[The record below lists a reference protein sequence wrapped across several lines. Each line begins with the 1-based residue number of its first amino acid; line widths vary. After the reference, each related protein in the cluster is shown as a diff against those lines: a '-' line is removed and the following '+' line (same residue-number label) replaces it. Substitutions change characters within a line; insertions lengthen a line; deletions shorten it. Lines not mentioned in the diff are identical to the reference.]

1 MYAQFFGLSQD
12 PFSIAPDPHYLFMS
26 ERHREALAHLLYGL
40 DGGGG
45 FVLLS
50 GEVGTGKTTVCRCF
64 LEQIP
69 DNCNVAYIFNPKL
82 TVPELLASICD
93 EFHIP
98 TLDGSSSSK
107 NYTDSL
113 NTFLLNAHA
122 EGKNNVLIIDEAQN
136 LSVDVLEQLRL
147 LTNLETNERKLLQ
160 IVLIGQSELR
170 HILARPELE
179 QLAQR
184 VIARFHLAALSESET
199 SQYIAHRL
207 AVASQSNAKTTSPF
221 NAKVLRRIHKLSRG
235 VPRRINLLCGRALL
249 GAYAQGLAVVDKR
262 TVVRA
267 AAEVFGPTV
276 KSNTYQNSDKNSIST
291 SLQTRLPGV
300 LLSAALLGAGLWAWS
315 ISTTRT
321 QSEQTQPSP
330 ETAQISSIEA
340 LALKSNI
347 ANSGNDKLLS
357 EADFK
362 NLMQAN
368 QLSENQAWQALGLAW
383 DLELDAAQPCE
394 SASRQQ
400 THCFSNEQT
409 SLTLIR
415 QLDRP
420 GILTLIGPDQR
431 SNYALLTGLD
441 AQNATLVLSGASYKL
456 PLAVLAKSWRGDYS
470 TLRRAP
476 SASGEN
482 KVGARL
488 NNAWLIAQLS
498 QVAGIDSLAEIGLTA
513 NLTQQTPRLREA
525 IQTFQVLQGLKSDGQ
540 VGALTLM
547 QLNRATGLKEPQL
560 SHNKPQP

>member
-1 MYAQFFGLSQD
+1 MA
-12 PFSIAPDPHYLFMS
+12 
-26 ERHREALAHLLYGL
+26 
-40 DGGGG
+40 
-45 FVLLS
+45 FV
-50 GEVGTGKTTVCRCF
+50 
-64 LEQIP
+64 
-69 DNCNVAYIFNPKL
+69 
-82 TVPELLASICD
+82 
-93 EFHIP
+93 
-98 TLDGSSSSK
+98 
-107 NYTDSL
+107 
-113 NTFLLNAHA
+113 
-122 EGKNNVLIIDEAQN
+122 
-136 LSVDVLEQLRL
+136 
-147 LTNLETNERKLLQ
+147 
-160 IVLIGQSELR
+160 
-170 HILARPELE
+170 
-179 QLAQR
+179 
-184 VIARFHLAALSESET
+184 
-199 SQYIAHRL
+199 
-207 AVASQSNAKTTSPF
+207 
-221 NAKVLRRIHKLSRG
+221 
-235 VPRRINLLCGRALL
+235 
-249 GAYAQGLAVVDKR
+249 
-262 TVVRA
+262 
-267 AAEVFGPTV
+267 
-276 KSNTYQNSDKNSIST
+276 
-291 SLQTRLPGV
+291 
-300 LLSAALLGAGLWAWS
+300 LLGAGLWAWS
-315 ISTTRT
+315 NSALLTRYWRLSSS
-321 QSEQTQPSP
+321 SE
-330 ETAQISSIEA
+330 AVQIASSESSA
-340 LALKSNI
+340 SSSDLKSE
-347 ANSGNDKLLS
+347 KMLS
-357 EADFK
+357 ASEFE

>member
-26 ERHREALAHLLYGL
+26 EQHREALAHLLYGL

-69 DNCNVAYIFNPKL
+69 SNCNVAYIFNPKL

-98 TLDGSSSSK
+98 VLDSSSSAK
-107 NYTDSL
+107 TYTDSL
-113 NTFLLNAHA
+113 NGFLLSAHA

-147 LTNLETNERKLLQ
+147 LTNLETNQRKLLQ
-160 IVLIGQSELR
+160 IILIGQSELR

-184 VIARFHLAALSESET
+184 VIARFHLAALSESDT
-199 SQYIAHRL
+199 KQYITHRL
-207 AVASQSNAKTTSPF
+207 AVASQSNAKTTLPF
-221 NAKVLRRIHKLSRG
+221 NAQALRRIHQLSRG

-249 GAYAQGLAVVDKR
+249 GAYSQGLAVVDKN

-267 AAEVFGPTV
+267 AAEVFGPNI
-276 KSNTYQNSDKNSIST
+276 KST
-291 SLQTRLPGV
+291 STQNPEGKTLGGLFQRK
-300 LLSAALLGAGLWAWS
+300 LSALVLGSLLLGLGLWVLSNSALVS
-315 ISTTRT
+315 
-321 QSEQTQPSP
+321 QSKELASSSDAVQQASSDNLSSSANINSKNML
-330 ETAQISSIEA
+330 TA
-340 LALKSNI
+340 
-347 ANSGNDKLLS
+347 S
-357 EADFK
+357 EFK

-383 DLELDAAQPCE
+383 NLELDAAQPCE

-400 THCFSNEQT
+400 THCFSNQQT

-441 AQNATLVLSGASYKL
+441 DKNASLVLSGASYKL
-456 PLAVLAKSWRGDYS
+456 PLTELAKSWRGDYS
-470 TLRRAP
+470 TLRRSP
-476 SASGEN
+476 SASGESR
-482 KVGARL
+482 VGDRL
-488 NNAWLIAQLS
+488 DNTWLIAQLS
-498 QVAGIDSLAEIGLTA
+498 QVPGIDSLTDLAPSA
-513 NLTQQTPRLREA
+513 NLTQQTPRLRQA
-525 IQTFQVLQGLKSDGQ
+525 IETFQVLQGLKSDGQ

-560 SHNKPQP
+560 SSN

>member
-26 ERHREALAHLLYGL
+26 EQHREALAHLLYGL

-69 DNCNVAYIFNPKL
+69 SNCNVAYIFNPKL

-98 TLDGSSSSK
+98 VLDSSSSAK
-107 NYTDSL
+107 TYTDSL
-113 NTFLLNAHA
+113 NGFLLSAHA

-147 LTNLETNERKLLQ
+147 LTNLETNQRKLLQ
-160 IVLIGQSELR
+160 IILIGQSELR

-184 VIARFHLAALSESET
+184 VIARFHLAALSESDT
-199 SQYIAHRL
+199 KQYITHRL
-207 AVASQSNAKTTSPF
+207 AVASQSNAKTTLPF
-221 NAKVLRRIHKLSRG
+221 NAQALRRIHQLSRG

-249 GAYAQGLAVVDKR
+249 GAYSQGLAVVDKN

-267 AAEVFGPTV
+267 AAEVFGPNI
-276 KSNTYQNSDKNSIST
+276 KST
-291 SLQTRLPGV
+291 STQNPEGKTLGGLFQRK
-300 LLSAALLGAGLWAWS
+300 LSALVLGSLLLGLGLWVLSNSALVS
-315 ISTTRT
+315 
-321 QSEQTQPSP
+321 QSKELASSSDAVQQASSDNLSSSANINSKNML
-330 ETAQISSIEA
+330 TA
-340 LALKSNI
+340 
-347 ANSGNDKLLS
+347 S
-357 EADFK
+357 EFK

-400 THCFSNEQT
+400 THCFSNQQT

-441 AQNATLVLSGASYKL
+441 DKNASLVLSGASYKL
-456 PLAVLAKSWRGDYS
+456 PLTELAKSWRGDYS

-476 SASGEN
+476 SASGESR
-482 KVGARL
+482 VGDRL
-488 NNAWLIAQLS
+488 DNTWLIAQLS
-498 QVAGIDSLAEIGLTA
+498 QVAGIDSLTDLAPSA
-513 NLTQQTPRLREA
+513 NLTQQTPRLRQA
-525 IQTFQVLQGLKSDGQ
+525 IETFQVLQGLKSDGQ

-560 SHNKPQP
+560 SSN

>member
-221 NAKVLRRIHKLSRG
+221 NAKVLRRIHQLSRG

-267 AAEVFGPTV
+267 AAEVFGPDI
-276 KSNTYQNSDKNSIST
+276 KST
-291 SLQTRLPGV
+291 SAPDRKVEFLSKLSVV
-300 LLSAALLGAGLWAWS
+300 LMAFVLLGAGLWAWS
-315 ISTTRT
+315 NSALLTRYWRLSSS
-321 QSEQTQPSP
+321 SE
-330 ETAQISSIEA
+330 AVQIASSESSA
-340 LALKSNI
+340 SSSDLKSE
-347 ANSGNDKLLS
+347 KMLS
-357 EADFK
+357 ASEFE

>member
-26 ERHREALAHLLYGL
+26 EQHREALAHLLYGL
-40 DGGGG
+40 NGGGG

-69 DNCNVAYIFNPKL
+69 SNCNVAYIFNPKL

-98 TLDGSSSSK
+98 VLDSSSSAK
-107 NYTDSL
+107 TYTDSL
-113 NTFLLNAHA
+113 NGFLLSAHA

-147 LTNLETNERKLLQ
+147 LTNLETNQRKLLQ
-160 IVLIGQSELR
+160 IILIGQSELR

-184 VIARFHLAALSESET
+184 VIARFHLAALSESDT
-199 SQYIAHRL
+199 KQYITHRL
-207 AVASQSNAKTTSPF
+207 AVASQSNAKTTLPF
-221 NAKVLRRIHKLSRG
+221 NAQALRRIHQLSRG

-249 GAYAQGLAVVDKR
+249 GAYSQGLAVVDKN

-267 AAEVFGPTV
+267 AAEVFGPNI
-276 KSNTYQNSDKNSIST
+276 KST
-291 SLQTRLPGV
+291 STQNPEGKTLGGLFQRK
-300 LLSAALLGAGLWAWS
+300 LSALVLGSLLLGLGLWVLSNSALVS
-315 ISTTRT
+315 
-321 QSEQTQPSP
+321 QSKELASSSDAVQQASSDNLSSSANINSKNML
-330 ETAQISSIEA
+330 TA
-340 LALKSNI
+340 
-347 ANSGNDKLLS
+347 S
-357 EADFK
+357 EFK

-383 DLELDAAQPCE
+383 NLELDAAQPCE

-400 THCFSNEQT
+400 THCFSNQQT

-420 GILTLIGPDQR
+420 GILTLTGPDQR

-441 AQNATLVLSGASYKL
+441 DKNASLVLSGASYKL
-456 PLAVLAKSWRGDYS
+456 PLTELAKSWRGDYS

-476 SASGEN
+476 SASGESR
-482 KVGARL
+482 VGDRL
-488 NNAWLIAQLS
+488 DNTWLIAQLS
-498 QVAGIDSLAEIGLTA
+498 QVPGIDSLTDLAPSA
-513 NLTQQTPRLREA
+513 NLTQQTPRLRQA
-525 IQTFQVLQGLKSDGQ
+525 IETFQVLQGLKSDGQ

-560 SHNKPQP
+560 SSN

>member
-26 ERHREALAHLLYGL
+26 EQHREALAHLLYGL

-69 DNCNVAYIFNPKL
+69 SNCNVAYIFNPKL

-98 TLDGSSSSK
+98 VLDSSSSAK
-107 NYTDSL
+107 TYTDSL
-113 NTFLLNAHA
+113 NGFLLSAHA

-147 LTNLETNERKLLQ
+147 LTNLETNQRKLLQ
-160 IVLIGQSELR
+160 IILIGQSELR

-184 VIARFHLAALSESET
+184 VIARFHLAALSESDT
-199 SQYIAHRL
+199 KQYITHRL
-207 AVASQSNAKTTSPF
+207 AVASQSNAKTTLPF
-221 NAKVLRRIHKLSRG
+221 NAQALRRIHQLSRG

-249 GAYAQGLAVVDKR
+249 GAYSQGLAVVDKN

-267 AAEVFGPTV
+267 AAEVFGPNI
-276 KSNTYQNSDKNSIST
+276 KST
-291 SLQTRLPGV
+291 STQNPEGKTLGGLFQRK
-300 LLSAALLGAGLWAWS
+300 LSALVLGSLLLGLGLWVLSNSALVS
-315 ISTTRT
+315 
-321 QSEQTQPSP
+321 QSKQLASSSDAVQQASSDNLSSSANINSKNML
-330 ETAQISSIEA
+330 TA
-340 LALKSNI
+340 
-347 ANSGNDKLLS
+347 S
-357 EADFK
+357 EFK

-383 DLELDAAQPCE
+383 NLELDATQPCE

-400 THCFSNEQT
+400 THCFSNQQT

-441 AQNATLVLSGASYKL
+441 DKNASLVLSGASYKL
-456 PLAVLAKSWRGDYS
+456 PLTELAKSWRGDYS

-476 SASGEN
+476 SASGESR
-482 KVGARL
+482 VGDRL
-488 NNAWLIAQLS
+488 DNTWLSAQLS
-498 QVAGIDSLAEIGLTA
+498 QVPGIDSLTDLAPSA
-513 NLTQQTPRLREA
+513 NLTQQTPRLRQA
-525 IQTFQVLQGLKSDGQ
+525 IETFQVLQGLKSDGQ

-560 SHNKPQP
+560 SSN